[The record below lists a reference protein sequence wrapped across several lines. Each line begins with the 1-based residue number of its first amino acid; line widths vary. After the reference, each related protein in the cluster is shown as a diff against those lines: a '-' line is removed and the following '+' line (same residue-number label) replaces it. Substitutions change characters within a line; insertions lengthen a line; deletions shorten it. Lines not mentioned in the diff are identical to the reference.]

1 MGEPKAIVD
10 EELLKRFV
18 PINALATNSLRQIA
32 KKAIIAEYKP
42 GDKLFGKGDR
52 DGLTIYL
59 LSGEIDLVA
68 GGQSILVEAGSET
81 ARHPIGQHQPRQVD
95 AVARGAVSCIQVE
108 TNIVDMVLTWQQSA
122 VEVDEIEQDKS
133 EDWMTRMLQNRLFLK
148 LPPANIQKIMMSMS
162 DIEVSE
168 GETIIRQG
176 EDGDFYYYIRSGRC
190 EVLRQPK
197 PGAPE
202 VKLAELPAGE
212 SFGEEALVSE
222 EKRNATVRMLTDGV
236 LMRLSKQ
243 DFVKLIHDPLHA
255 IVDYYQAEVL
265 VSDGAAWLDVRLPDE
280 YSNSHINDAIN
291 IPLPTLRLQL
301 KQLDKRRPY
310 IVHCDTG
317 RRSSTAAFLMSEQGF
332 NAHVLGGGLM
342 NLPPEVFLVSE
353 HSEDANR
360 ASVEMISSQ
369 ILKTGSPRKAPEK
382 KTERA
387 KGKAEEPAKKTSEK
401 KPAKRAAVKKIAA
414 DTKKGT
420 DKPNSAAK
428 EALARA
434 RETLEQARK
443 VKSRNGAEAPTAK
456 VSEKVEQAA
465 PVADSSQTK
474 KALEEAEASKMLLQQ
489 ELHRLEEELARSN
502 SRLEE
507 MLSENQRLEVS
518 LAKQETDNK
527 SAAEEQHRENN
538 EWQEKFDRERESSQ
552 QELAKARSSVQE
564 LESERNSLRQQIDQI
579 KQDAEKTQRDLQNQI
594 KVDQDGSE
602 HKLKELRD
610 QLEAAQQARARI
622 EADFN
627 AGRQNSEEAT
637 EQLRRER
644 TNLEQQLRTE
654 GERHAEELALL
665 KGKLETSQQE
675 RVGAEQQRDQ
685 LEKENQQLRNDVKQ
699 QQSLNEEVER
709 LRIAAER
716 QTQEL
721 TALDGQLVEAREQR
735 TIAET
740 AREELER
747 QLGQVASDLEKT
759 QAINE
764 EMAQL
769 RQSQQEM
776 ERRLKEA
783 EAVRVEAEEKAQHL
797 ASSSENSQ
805 AEQQRTREEL
815 DFTQR
820 TLTKALMD
828 KEELERNLAES
839 QNQLQKEQQQ
849 RENQESAVT
858 QELAQVRSELVELR
872 ESLQQVTSE
881 RDEAQSRYR
890 EAEQARRE
898 AEEAAESAR
907 SERKAR
913 DTELKAELD
922 RLQTEI
928 SDYQSRL
935 EQAQQIKE
943 EAEKA
948 RGEAEERAG
957 KAMVDSSTRH
967 EELEGQIQEYQTV
980 LTRMEEELDQVG
992 RITEEADSARKQ
1004 SEGHVQRMAREM
1016 ERLRNLLKEAE
1027 HEKEQAW
1034 QARKQA
1040 EYEISEAR
1048 REAVDAIQKA
1058 NEQVHKAQEDLTR
1071 VRSETESE
1079 IQRRLEMETNRFKSR
1094 DVEPLQVVKDT
1105 GPSFHGATTRTERE
1119 VTLGSERI
1127 RDTQTVT
1134 GRQPKQKKS
1143 NLGVVMF
1150 LILLTVGG
1158 VTGFVFKDKLMEM
1171 AGMAPAPAPAP
1182 KAEEPATPST
1192 KTVADATAAKTATL
1206 QTPQPQAKAGA
1217 KPKVPAPRP
1226 APTRKKAGTKG
1237 VAKGTEIQDAIRGG
1251 GAGPVMLQL
1260 PGGRFSMGDKTST
1273 DNSVR
1278 PQHTVTVKAFAIGKF
1293 EVTYEDFERFAQ
1305 ATGRE
1310 VPDDQGRGR
1319 GKHPVVNV
1327 SWNDARAYAAW
1338 LSEQTGHRYRLP
1350 TEAEW
1355 EYAARA
1361 GQKGA
1366 YWWGNAVG
1374 SGNANCFNC
1383 GSQWDGLQP
1392 ATVGSFK
1399 GNAFGIHDT
1408 AGNVAEW
1415 TQDCYRPNYQ
1425 GAPTDGSAWE
1435 SGQCLER
1442 VVRGGSYASSS
1453 KALRSANRER
1463 FSLDTR
1469 LDNLGFRLVR
1479 ER

>member
-10 EELLKRFV
+10 EGLLKRFV
-18 PINALATNSLRQIA
+18 PINAFASNSLRQIA

-95 AVARGAVSCIQVE
+95 AIARGAVSCIQVE

-122 VEVDEIEQDKS
+122 VEVDEIEQDTS
-133 EDWMTRMLQNRLFLK
+133 EDWMTRLLQNRLFLK

-162 DIEVSE
+162 DLEVSE
-168 GETIIRQG
+168 GDTIIRQG
-176 EDGDFYYYIRSGRC
+176 EEGDYYYYIRNGRC

-369 ILKTGSPRKAPEK
+369 ILKTGTAPKVEEKKSQPAKGKAAQPAKKTPEK
-382 KTERA
+382 KTA
-387 KGKAEEPAKKTSEK
+387 TK
-401 KPAKRAAVKKIAA
+401 AAVKKIAPEKKEE
-414 DTKKGT
+414 TK
-420 DKPNSAAK
+420 KPNSAAK

-434 RETLEQARK
+434 RETLEEARK
-443 VKSRNGAEAPTAK
+443 VKSRNGAEAPAAK
-456 VSEKVEQAA
+456 AGGKAEQAA
-465 PVADSSQTK
+465 PSADTSQIK
-474 KALEEAEASKMLLQQ
+474 KAPDDAEASKMLLQQ
-489 ELHRLEEELARSN
+489 ELHRIEEELASSN
-502 SRLEE
+502 SQLEE
-507 MLSENQRLEVS
+507 MLTENQRLEAE
-518 LAKQETDNK
+518 LAKQEATSK
-527 SAAEEQHRENN
+527 SSAEERHRESNQ
-538 EWQEKFDRERESSQ
+538 WQEKFDRERESSQ
-552 QELAKARSSVQE
+552 QEL
-564 LESERNSLRQQIDQI
+564 ERERASLRQQIEQT
-579 KQDAEKTQRDLQNQI
+579 KQEAEQRQRDLQNQV
-594 KVDQDGSE
+594 KSDQESGE
-602 HKLKELRD
+602 NKLKELRD
-610 QLEAAQQARARI
+610 QLSAAQQARARI

-644 TNLEQQLRTE
+644 SDLEQQLRTE
-654 GERHAEELALL
+654 GERHTEELALL
-665 KGKLETSQQE
+665 KGKLENNQQE
-675 RVGAEQQRDQ
+675 RVSAEQQRDR
-685 LEKENQQLRNDVKQ
+685 LEQENQQLRHDAKQ
-699 QQSLNEEVER
+699 HQSLNEEVER
-709 LRIAAER
+709 LRAAAER

-735 TIAET
+735 AIAET
-740 AREELER
+740 AREELEQ
-747 QLGQVASDLEKT
+747 QLGQVASDFEKT
-759 QAINE
+759 QTLNE

-769 RQSQQEM
+769 RQSQSEM
-776 ERRLKEA
+776 ERQLKEA
-783 EAVRVEAEEKAQHL
+783 ETARQDAEEQARKLASTSENTEAEQL
-797 ASSSENSQ
+797 
-805 AEQQRTREEL
+805 RTREEL

-828 KEELERNLAES
+828 KEELERTLSET
-839 QNQLQKEQQQ
+839 QGQLQKEQQQ
-849 RENQESAVT
+849 RENQESAAT
-858 QELAQVRSELVELR
+858 QELVQARSDLEELR
-872 ESLQQVTSE
+872 ESLQQVTAE
-881 RDEAQSRYR
+881 RDTAQSHHQQ
-890 EAEQARRE
+890 AEQARRN
-898 AEEAAESAR
+898 AEEAAEHAR

-943 EAEKA
+943 EAEAA
-948 RGEAEERAG
+948 RSNAEEKAG
-957 KAMVDSSTRH
+957 KAMADSGARH

-980 LTRMEEELDQVG
+980 LARMEEELDQVG

-1016 ERLRNLLKEAE
+1016 ERLRKLLKDAE
-1027 HEKEQAW
+1027 QEKEEAW

-1058 NEQVHKAQEDLTR
+1058 NDQVHKAQEDLTR
-1071 VRSETESE
+1071 VRGETEGE
-1079 IQRRLEMETNRFKSR
+1079 IQRRLEMETSRFKAR

-1119 VTLGSERI
+1119 VTLGAERI

-1143 NLGVVMF
+1143 NLGMVMF
-1150 LILLTVGG
+1150 LILLTVAG

-1171 AGMAPAPAPAP
+1171 AGMAQAPATKPQETGAAPTEPP
-1182 KAEEPATPST
+1182 KAATGTKPKAAKPATSKQSSKP
-1192 KTVADATAAKTATL
+1192 A
-1206 QTPQPQAKAGA
+1206 A
-1217 KPKVPAPRP
+1217 KPKAAAPRP
-1226 APTRKKAGTKG
+1226 TPTRKKTSSKG
-1237 VAKGTEIQDAIRGG
+1237 V
-1251 GAGPVMLQL
+1251 
-1260 PGGRFSMGDKTST
+1260 
-1273 DNSVR
+1273 
-1278 PQHTVTVKAFAIGKF
+1278 
-1293 EVTYEDFERFAQ
+1293 

-1310 VPDDQGRGR
+1310 MPDDQGRGR

-1327 SWNDARAYAAW
+1327 SWNEARSYAAW

-1350 TEAEW
+1350 SEAEW

-1366 YWWGNAVG
+1366 YWWGNAIG

-1392 ATVGSFK
+1392 TTAGSFK
-1399 GNAFGIHDT
+1399 ANAFGIHDT

-1415 TQDCYRPNYQ
+1415 TQDCYQPSYE
-1425 GAPTDGSAWE
+1425 GAPADGSAWE

-1442 VVRGGSYASSS
+1442 VVRGGSFASSS
-1453 KALRSANRER
+1453 KALRSANRKR
-1463 FSLDTR
+1463 LSLDTR